1 MVVRSGDRGIHLAL
15 ANREARKERSFP
27 RCPHADANARIA
39 IGLAVLLSAAPAL
52 AQQSPQTHVI
62 NPSAVRQAVA
72 DQIAVDAANRA
83 AVTQVLHRDDVR
95 SAAEQ
100 MGLNLTRAE
109 QALSTL
115 DSTDLAKL
123 ATPARAI
130 NGADRAGGDVVVI
143 SVTTLLLVL
152 ILLVLILK

>member
-1 MVVRSGDRGIHLAL
+1 MRMRMPIV
-15 ANREARKERSFP
+15 
-27 RCPHADANARIA
+27 A
-39 IGLAVLLSAAPAL
+39 IGLTVLVSLFSAVPAS
-52 AQQSPQTHVI
+52 AQQTSPTHVVD
-62 NPSAVRQAVA
+62 PAAVRQAVA
-72 DQIAVDAANRA
+72 DQIAIDTANRT
-83 AVTQVLHRDDVR
+83 AVTQALHRDDVR

-109 QALSTL
+109 QALATM

-130 NGADRAGGDVVVI
+130 NTADRAGGADVIVI